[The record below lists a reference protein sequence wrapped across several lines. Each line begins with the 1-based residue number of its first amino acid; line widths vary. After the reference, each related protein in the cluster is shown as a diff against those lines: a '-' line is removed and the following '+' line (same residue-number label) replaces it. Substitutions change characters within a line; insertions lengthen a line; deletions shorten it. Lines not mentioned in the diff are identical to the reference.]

1 MFNYLF
7 KIIVFTLQPSLT
19 GLLLAVIPVV
29 SLAAVQYGRY
39 LRILR
44 KEFQDNLAT
53 ANVVAEEAISSA
65 RTVTIITFQISDIS
79 YIKFVFI
86 KF

>member
-1 MFNYLF
+1 M
-7 KIIVFTLQPSLT
+7 FTLQPSLT
-19 GLLLAVIPVV
+19 GLLLAVIPVI

-65 RTVTIITFQISDIS
+65 RTVLFLFLGYS
-79 YIKFVFI
+79 
-86 KF
+86 

>member
-1 MFNYLF
+1 
-7 KIIVFTLQPSLT
+7 VFTLQPSLT

-65 RTVTIITFQISDIS
+65 RTVTITTFQISDIS
-79 YIKFVFI
+79 YIKFF
-86 KF
+86 FY

>member
-1 MFNYLF
+1 M
-7 KIIVFTLQPSLT
+7 FTLQPSLT

-65 RTVTIITFQISDIS
+65 RTVTITTFQISDIS
-79 YIKFVFI
+79 YIKFF
-86 KF
+86 FY

>member
-1 MFNYLF
+1 
-7 KIIVFTLQPSLT
+7 VFTLQPSLT

-65 RTVTIITFQISDIS
+65 RTVTITTFQISDIS
-79 YIKFVFI
+79 YINFFFI

>member
-1 MFNYLF
+1 
-7 KIIVFTLQPSLT
+7 VFTLQPSLT

>member
-1 MFNYLF
+1 M
-7 KIIVFTLQPSLT
+7 FTLQPSLT